1 MRLCKNP
8 KSFINICVHMLIAVV
23 HDLRGLTK
31 FMPYDSGAFYSDNR
45 QLCLQ
50 RFCYRF

>member
-1 MRLCKNP
+1 MRLCKGP

-23 HDLRGLTK
+23 HDLRGLTEFK
-31 FMPYDSGAFYSDNR
+31 PYHSEAFYSDNR

-50 RFCYRF
+50 GFCYWF